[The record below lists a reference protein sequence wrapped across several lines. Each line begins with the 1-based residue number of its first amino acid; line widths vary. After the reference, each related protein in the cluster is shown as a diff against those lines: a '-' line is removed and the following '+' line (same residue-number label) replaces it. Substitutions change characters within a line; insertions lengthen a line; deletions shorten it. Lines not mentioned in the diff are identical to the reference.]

1 MPGTFVPAADFGR
14 SLSSASSSSSK
25 SSSSENAIVEQVC
38 MLPVDSRR
46 ACYFG
51 DKKAAD
57 NAKLATRDEAILH
70 ARKHMLH
77 SFLGF

>member
-1 MPGTFVPAADFGR
+1 
-14 SLSSASSSSSK
+14 
-25 SSSSENAIVEQVC
+25 